1 MPSTEACLF
10 KCGLIIPSII
20 LSVYFKVALRM
31 ITYGTYIGSL
41 CAYYDMTAV
50 AALPYLDLALFKY
63 LCGFYVL

>member
-1 MPSTEACLF
+1 MCFVL
-10 KCGLIIPSII
+10 PSII

-41 CAYYDMTAV
+41 CADYYMTAV
-50 AALPYLDLALFKY
+50 TALPYLDLALFKY

>member
-1 MPSTEACLF
+1 MCFVL
-10 KCGLIIPSII
+10 PSII

-63 LCGFYVL
+63 L

>member
-1 MPSTEACLF
+1 MPSTKACLF
-10 KCGLIIPSII
+10 KCGSILPSII

>member
-1 MPSTEACLF
+1 MCFVL
-10 KCGLIIPSII
+10 PSII

-31 ITYGTYIGSL
+31 ITYGAYIGSL

-50 AALPYLDLALFKY
+50 AALPHLDLALFKY

>member
-1 MPSTEACLF
+1 MCFVL
-10 KCGLIIPSII
+10 PSII
-20 LSVYFKVALRM
+20 LSVHFKVALRI

-50 AALPYLDLALFKY
+50 MALPYLDLALFKY